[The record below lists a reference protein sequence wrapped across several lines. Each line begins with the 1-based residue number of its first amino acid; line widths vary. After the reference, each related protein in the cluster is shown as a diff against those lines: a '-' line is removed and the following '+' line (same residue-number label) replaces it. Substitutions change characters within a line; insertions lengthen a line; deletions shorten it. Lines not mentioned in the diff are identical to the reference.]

1 MSLRRIALCILIAA
15 TTAFGAGASQAA
27 SVAVEIN
34 AAPPPPRVVVVPPPR
49 VGHVWVPGYWRW
61 NGHRHIWVNG
71 HWVRER
77 RGWHWVPA
85 QWVEAGPRWRFVP
98 GHWER

>member
-1 MSLRRIALCILIAA
+1 MLLRRIALCILIAA
-15 TTAFGAGASQAA
+15 TAVFGASVSQAA
-27 SVAVEIN
+27 SVAIEIN
-34 AAPPPPRVVVVPPPR
+34 AAPPPPRVIVVPPPR
-49 VGHVWVPGYWRW
+49 VGYAWVPGYWRW
-61 NGHRHIWVNG
+61 NGHRHVWVNG

-85 QWVEAGPRWRFVP
+85 HWVEVGPRWRFVR

>member
-15 TTAFGAGASQAA
+15 MAGFGGTVSQAA

-34 AAPPPPRVVVVPPPR
+34 TAPPPPRVIVAPAAR
-49 VGHVWVPGYWRW
+49 RGHVWVPGYWRW
-61 NGHRHIWVNG
+61 NGHRHVWVKG

-85 QWVEAGPRWRFVP
+85 HWVEAGPRWRFVP
-98 GHWER
+98 GHWQR

>member
-1 MSLRRIALCILIAA
+1 MSLRRIALCILIAGMA
-15 TTAFGAGASQAA
+15 GFGGSVSQAA

-34 AAPPPPRVVVVPPPR
+34 AAPPPPRVVVAPR
-49 VGHVWVPGYWRW
+49 PRGGYVWVPGYWRW
-61 NGHRHIWVNG
+61 NGHRHIWVKG

-85 QWVEAGPRWRFVP
+85 HWVEVGPRWRFVP
-98 GHWER
+98 GHWKR